1 MANKYIYLTSEDFV
15 RSNASINDEV
25 HGKYVQSAM
34 REAQDINLQSL
45 LGTRLMKK
53 LQDLVRDNQVGETG
67 NEIYKELLDRCKYFL
82 LYHTVEHLIPIVGV
96 HISNFGLSQPSD
108 ENMTALGLR
117 DTFRMQQYYTDKA
130 DFYGKELQD
139 WLIENHSQLPELC
152 AKKIS
157 QLHSNLYSAAS
168 CGLNLG
174 GARGRGWYGR
184 RCRK

>member
-1 MANKYIYLTSEDFV
+1 MANKYIYLTSETFI
-15 RSNASINDEV
+15 RSNVNINDEV
-25 HGKYVQSAM
+25 HGKYIQSAM
-34 REAQDINLQSL
+34 RESQDINLQSL
-45 LGTRLMKK
+45 IGTRLLKK
-53 LQDLVRDNQVGETG
+53 LQEIVRDNQVEAEG
-67 NEIYKELLDRCKYFL
+67 NEIYKELLDKCQWFL
-82 LYHTVEHLIPIVGV
+82 LYHTVEHLIPILGV
-96 HISNFGLSQPSD
+96 HISNFGLSRPTD
-108 ENMTALGLR
+108 ENMENVR
-117 DTFRMQQYYTDKA
+117 FSDIFQMQQFYTDKA

-157 QLHSNLYSAAS
+157 QLRSNLYSAAS